1 MSKFYYQLK
10 GKLDENKEDWYYLCN
25 DAEQALFKVKEQCK
39 DESAIKS
46 LERMIID
53 LNSIR
58 MEQYERLTEY
68 SLVEEVVAAT
78 NLDLDDMPNE
88 LRKHFK
94 NVDNKDYIKK
104 SLKMHLDKGLIN
116 KDEYNTLSKEYKLNE
131 EFWNEAG
138 EKEYK
143 GIKISI
149 EKGDHG
155 NTCYIPLR
163 NKELNFIPEDR
174 TQFFSWKEVKE
185 YIDSKLKDNNGKKL
199 NESNI
204 GYDYWGS
211 KEMEPFDGPAY
222 IQYYGGPGNLE
233 YLVIGEDDEY
243 IWVDSSNPGEPEIF
257 ANYDEALK
265 VQKEVGGEIMSYK
278 RDWLGES
285 FEGKFE
291 GKKIKTDLHNDKS
304 NPVWIVGDISID
316 NKTYRVNAKVFL
328 EDSEF
333 GIENGPVSKLWI
345 ADSNGD
351 CVINYDRGWDVKPT
365 AETEEIYNIALGA
378 VRSFRNDNPYEP
390 DPEPEENINE
400 AVDPNEEIVN
410 KAINYIENEY
420 NEIGTDDRYF
430 LLSKLKGRGNA
441 INKIKKALNYMNN
454 EYNEL
459 GSDDRYF
466 LTNILS
472 AAKIEEPKEKVKEE
486 PKERAPRPTSK
497 KAQVLETFNN
507 CLNGISVY
515 SGNGGGGSAIRF
527 VADNAKVGIKAQ
539 MQSKNLEGDKFALS
553 FNNTTAA
560 RFLDKLEPLYSLA
573 EDKYDVNLG
582 ASFNGDF
589 QFYVYDMSQIE
600 EMSKVI
606 ESILLPEGIKESDSN
621 SEAYVICYGDLE
633 IWPNRDSARNFYE
646 EGIAFSEGAE
656 QQRYG
661 NIAFSLYKGNNFGDD
676 GVEEEQVKRIIKRDE
691 NGNKIS
697 EEECEPMSHSEAFEF
712 ISKKG
717 LNEAI
722 EDTYN
727 SLPDNLKKY
736 LDNTDDVPTKEI
748 EGTKWFDI
756 SDDERNQLK
765 DFVDTVDSIPEEEW
779 RKWDE
784 KKALDYSNYANNAD
798 RIYRNSTQAMKE
810 SVEDKEDWSDP
821 NYKVDTSNLYLTNY
835 GYHNNS
841 DIIYGRIH
849 LLPKDKNSKLM
860 PGHYDVIYYCENGEF
875 QLFELGTV
883 VRAAVDYLY
892 NYGSDE
898 YDWVKWGGRRIQ
910 LDNIYEILTEEAL
923 KNVPQEQRDAIE
935 KAINNAY
942 YNEEPFPLNKVK
954 YD

>member
-10 GKLDENKEDWYYLCN
+10 CKLDENKEDWYYLCN
-25 DAEQALFKVKEQCK
+25 DAEQALFKVKAQCK

-94 NVDNKDYIKK
+94 NVNNKDYIKK

-185 YIDSKLKDNNGKKL
+185 YIDSKL
-199 NESNI
+199 SN
-204 GYDYWGS
+204 
-211 KEMEPFDGPAY
+211 K
-222 IQYYGGPGNLE
+222 NL
-233 YLVIGEDDEY
+233 
-243 IWVDSSNPGEPEIF
+243 
-257 ANYDEALK
+257 K
-265 VQKEVGGEIMSYK
+265 
-278 RDWLGES
+278 ES
-285 FEGKFE
+285 FEGNFE

-345 ADSNGD
+345 ADSNGNWI
-351 CVINYDRGWDVKPT
+351 INYDRGWDVKPT

-390 DPEPEENINE
+390 DPEESADVKHGALTEKMNE
-400 AVDPNEEIVN
+400 SEDVD
-410 KAINYIENEY
+410 
-420 NEIGTDDRYF
+420 
-430 LLSKLKGRGNA
+430 L
-441 INKIKKALNYMNN
+441 NN
-454 EYNEL
+454 EDLITGFVNVDIGEGNDAIHFIYNKDTQEVIYTKGYAAGRVHKKTTYSEL
-459 GSDDRYF
+459 PH
-466 LTNILS
+466 
-472 AAKIEEPKEKVKEE
+472 EEFPYTTE
-486 PKERAPRPTSK
+486 
-497 KAQVLETFNN
+497 
-507 CLNGISVY
+507 GI
-515 SGNGGGGSAIRF
+515 
-527 VADNAKVGIKAQ
+527 IKAYIDT
-539 MQSKNLEGDKFALS
+539 KL
-553 FNNTTAA
+553 NTI
-560 RFLDKLEPLYSLA
+560 
-573 EDKYDVNLG
+573 N
-582 ASFNGDF
+582 
-589 QFYVYDMSQIE
+589 
-600 EMSKVI
+600 
-606 ESILLPEGIKESDSN
+606 
-621 SEAYVICYGDLE
+621 
-633 IWPNRDSARNFYE
+633 
-646 EGIAFSEGAE
+646 
-656 QQRYG
+656 
-661 NIAFSLYKGNNFGDD
+661 
-676 GVEEEQVKRIIKRDE
+676 
-691 NGNKIS
+691 
-697 EEECEPMSHSEAFEF
+697 
-712 ISKKG
+712 
-717 LNEAI
+717 
-722 EDTYN
+722 
-727 SLPDNLKKY
+727 
-736 LDNTDDVPTKEI
+736 
-748 EGTKWFDI
+748 
-756 SDDERNQLK
+756 
-765 DFVDTVDSIPEEEW
+765 
-779 RKWDE
+779 
-784 KKALDYSNYANNAD
+784 
-798 RIYRNSTQAMKE
+798 E
-810 SVEDKEDWSDP
+810 SVEDEEDWSDP

-849 LLPKDKNSKLM
+849 LLPKDKNSKLI

-875 QLFELGTV
+875 QLFELGTD
-883 VRAAVDYLY
+883 VRTAVDYLY

>member
-10 GKLDENKEDWYYLCN
+10 CKLDENKEDWYYLCN
-25 DAEQALFKVKEQCK
+25 DAEQALFKVKAQCK

-94 NVDNKDYIKK
+94 NVNNKDYIKK

-185 YIDSKLKDNNGKKL
+185 YIDSKL
-199 NESNI
+199 SN
-204 GYDYWGS
+204 
-211 KEMEPFDGPAY
+211 K
-222 IQYYGGPGNLE
+222 NL
-233 YLVIGEDDEY
+233 
-243 IWVDSSNPGEPEIF
+243 
-257 ANYDEALK
+257 K
-265 VQKEVGGEIMSYK
+265 
-278 RDWLGES
+278 ES
-285 FEGKFE
+285 FEGNFE

-345 ADSNGD
+345 ADSNGNWI
-351 CVINYDRGWDVKPT
+351 INYDRGWDIKPT

-390 DPEPEENINE
+390 DPEESADVKHGALTEKMNE
-400 AVDPNEEIVN
+400 SEDVD
-410 KAINYIENEY
+410 
-420 NEIGTDDRYF
+420 
-430 LLSKLKGRGNA
+430 L
-441 INKIKKALNYMNN
+441 NN
-454 EYNEL
+454 EDLITGFVNVDIGEGNDAIHFIYNKDTQEVIYTKGYAAGRVHKKTTYSEL
-459 GSDDRYF
+459 PH
-466 LTNILS
+466 
-472 AAKIEEPKEKVKEE
+472 EEFPYTTE
-486 PKERAPRPTSK
+486 
-497 KAQVLETFNN
+497 
-507 CLNGISVY
+507 GI
-515 SGNGGGGSAIRF
+515 
-527 VADNAKVGIKAQ
+527 IKAYIDT
-539 MQSKNLEGDKFALS
+539 KL
-553 FNNTTAA
+553 NTI
-560 RFLDKLEPLYSLA
+560 
-573 EDKYDVNLG
+573 N
-582 ASFNGDF
+582 
-589 QFYVYDMSQIE
+589 
-600 EMSKVI
+600 
-606 ESILLPEGIKESDSN
+606 
-621 SEAYVICYGDLE
+621 
-633 IWPNRDSARNFYE
+633 
-646 EGIAFSEGAE
+646 
-656 QQRYG
+656 
-661 NIAFSLYKGNNFGDD
+661 
-676 GVEEEQVKRIIKRDE
+676 
-691 NGNKIS
+691 
-697 EEECEPMSHSEAFEF
+697 
-712 ISKKG
+712 
-717 LNEAI
+717 
-722 EDTYN
+722 
-727 SLPDNLKKY
+727 
-736 LDNTDDVPTKEI
+736 
-748 EGTKWFDI
+748 
-756 SDDERNQLK
+756 
-765 DFVDTVDSIPEEEW
+765 
-779 RKWDE
+779 
-784 KKALDYSNYANNAD
+784 
-798 RIYRNSTQAMKE
+798 E
-810 SVEDKEDWSDP
+810 SVEDEEDWSDP

-849 LLPKDKNSKLM
+849 LLPKDKNSKLI

-875 QLFELGTV
+875 QLFELGTD
-883 VRAAVDYLY
+883 VRTAVDYLY

-942 YNEEPFPLNKVK
+942 YNEEPFPLNKVR

>member
-10 GKLDENKEDWYYLCN
+10 CKLDENKEDWYYLCN
-25 DAEQALFKVKEQCK
+25 DAEQALFKVKAQCK

-78 NLDLDDMPNE
+78 NLDLDDMANE

-94 NVDNKDYIKK
+94 NVNNKDYIKK

-131 EFWNEAG
+131 EFWNETG

-185 YIDSKLKDNNGKKL
+185 YIDSKL
-199 NESNI
+199 SN
-204 GYDYWGS
+204 
-211 KEMEPFDGPAY
+211 K
-222 IQYYGGPGNLE
+222 NL
-233 YLVIGEDDEY
+233 
-243 IWVDSSNPGEPEIF
+243 
-257 ANYDEALK
+257 K
-265 VQKEVGGEIMSYK
+265 
-278 RDWLGES
+278 ES
-285 FEGKFE
+285 FEGNFE

-345 ADSNGD
+345 ADSNGNWI
-351 CVINYDRGWDVKPT
+351 INYDRGWDVKPT

-390 DPEPEENINE
+390 DPEESADVKHGALTEKMNE
-400 AVDPNEEIVN
+400 SEDVD
-410 KAINYIENEY
+410 
-420 NEIGTDDRYF
+420 
-430 LLSKLKGRGNA
+430 L
-441 INKIKKALNYMNN
+441 NN
-454 EYNEL
+454 EDLITGFVNVDIGEGNDAIHFIYNKDTQEVIYTKGYAAGRVHKKTTYSEL
-459 GSDDRYF
+459 PH
-466 LTNILS
+466 
-472 AAKIEEPKEKVKEE
+472 EEFPYTTE
-486 PKERAPRPTSK
+486 
-497 KAQVLETFNN
+497 
-507 CLNGISVY
+507 GI
-515 SGNGGGGSAIRF
+515 
-527 VADNAKVGIKAQ
+527 IKAYIDT
-539 MQSKNLEGDKFALS
+539 KL
-553 FNNTTAA
+553 NTI
-560 RFLDKLEPLYSLA
+560 
-573 EDKYDVNLG
+573 N
-582 ASFNGDF
+582 
-589 QFYVYDMSQIE
+589 
-600 EMSKVI
+600 
-606 ESILLPEGIKESDSN
+606 
-621 SEAYVICYGDLE
+621 
-633 IWPNRDSARNFYE
+633 
-646 EGIAFSEGAE
+646 
-656 QQRYG
+656 
-661 NIAFSLYKGNNFGDD
+661 
-676 GVEEEQVKRIIKRDE
+676 
-691 NGNKIS
+691 
-697 EEECEPMSHSEAFEF
+697 
-712 ISKKG
+712 
-717 LNEAI
+717 
-722 EDTYN
+722 
-727 SLPDNLKKY
+727 
-736 LDNTDDVPTKEI
+736 
-748 EGTKWFDI
+748 
-756 SDDERNQLK
+756 
-765 DFVDTVDSIPEEEW
+765 
-779 RKWDE
+779 
-784 KKALDYSNYANNAD
+784 
-798 RIYRNSTQAMKE
+798 E
-810 SVEDKEDWSDP
+810 SVEDEEDWSDP

-875 QLFELGTV
+875 QLFELGTD
-883 VRAAVDYLY
+883 VRTAVDYLY

>member
-10 GKLDENKEDWYYLCN
+10 CKLDENKEDWYYLCN

-94 NVDNKDYIKK
+94 NVNNKDYIKK

-185 YIDSKLKDNNGKKL
+185 YIDSKL
-199 NESNI
+199 SN
-204 GYDYWGS
+204 
-211 KEMEPFDGPAY
+211 K
-222 IQYYGGPGNLE
+222 NL
-233 YLVIGEDDEY
+233 
-243 IWVDSSNPGEPEIF
+243 
-257 ANYDEALK
+257 K
-265 VQKEVGGEIMSYK
+265 
-278 RDWLGES
+278 ES
-285 FEGKFE
+285 FEGNFE

-345 ADSNGD
+345 ADSNGNWI
-351 CVINYDRGWDVKPT
+351 INYDRGWDVKPT

-390 DPEPEENINE
+390 DPEESADVKHGALTEKMNE
-400 AVDPNEEIVN
+400 SEGVD
-410 KAINYIENEY
+410 
-420 NEIGTDDRYF
+420 
-430 LLSKLKGRGNA
+430 L
-441 INKIKKALNYMNN
+441 NN
-454 EYNEL
+454 EDLITGFVNVDIGEGNDAIHFIYNKDTQEVIYTKGYAAGRVHKKTTYSEL
-459 GSDDRYF
+459 PH
-466 LTNILS
+466 
-472 AAKIEEPKEKVKEE
+472 EEFPYTTE
-486 PKERAPRPTSK
+486 
-497 KAQVLETFNN
+497 
-507 CLNGISVY
+507 GI
-515 SGNGGGGSAIRF
+515 
-527 VADNAKVGIKAQ
+527 IKAYIDT
-539 MQSKNLEGDKFALS
+539 KL
-553 FNNTTAA
+553 NTI
-560 RFLDKLEPLYSLA
+560 
-573 EDKYDVNLG
+573 N
-582 ASFNGDF
+582 
-589 QFYVYDMSQIE
+589 
-600 EMSKVI
+600 
-606 ESILLPEGIKESDSN
+606 
-621 SEAYVICYGDLE
+621 
-633 IWPNRDSARNFYE
+633 
-646 EGIAFSEGAE
+646 
-656 QQRYG
+656 
-661 NIAFSLYKGNNFGDD
+661 
-676 GVEEEQVKRIIKRDE
+676 
-691 NGNKIS
+691 
-697 EEECEPMSHSEAFEF
+697 
-712 ISKKG
+712 
-717 LNEAI
+717 
-722 EDTYN
+722 
-727 SLPDNLKKY
+727 
-736 LDNTDDVPTKEI
+736 
-748 EGTKWFDI
+748 
-756 SDDERNQLK
+756 
-765 DFVDTVDSIPEEEW
+765 
-779 RKWDE
+779 
-784 KKALDYSNYANNAD
+784 
-798 RIYRNSTQAMKE
+798 E
-810 SVEDKEDWSDP
+810 SVEDEEDWSDP

-849 LLPKDKNSKLM
+849 LLPKDKNSRLM

-875 QLFELGTV
+875 QLFKLGTD
-883 VRAAVDYLY
+883 VRTAVDYLY

>member
-10 GKLDENKEDWYYLCN
+10 CKLDENKEDWYYLCN
-25 DAEQALFKVKEQCK
+25 DAEQALFKVKAQCK

-94 NVDNKDYIKK
+94 NVNNKDYIKK

-185 YIDSKLKDNNGKKL
+185 YIDSKL
-199 NESNI
+199 SN
-204 GYDYWGS
+204 
-211 KEMEPFDGPAY
+211 K
-222 IQYYGGPGNLE
+222 NL
-233 YLVIGEDDEY
+233 
-243 IWVDSSNPGEPEIF
+243 
-257 ANYDEALK
+257 K
-265 VQKEVGGEIMSYK
+265 
-278 RDWLGES
+278 ES
-285 FEGKFE
+285 FEGNFE

-345 ADSNGD
+345 ADSNGNWI
-351 CVINYDRGWDVKPT
+351 INYDRGWDVKPT

-400 AVDPNEEIVN
+400 A
-410 KAINYIENEY
+410 
-420 NEIGTDDRYF
+420 
-430 LLSKLKGRGNA
+430 
-441 INKIKKALNYMNN
+441 
-454 EYNEL
+454 
-459 GSDDRYF
+459 
-466 LTNILS
+466 
-472 AAKIEEPKEKVKEE
+472 
-486 PKERAPRPTSK
+486 
-497 KAQVLETFNN
+497 
-507 CLNGISVY
+507 
-515 SGNGGGGSAIRF
+515 
-527 VADNAKVGIKAQ
+527 
-539 MQSKNLEGDKFALS
+539 
-553 FNNTTAA
+553 
-560 RFLDKLEPLYSLA
+560 
-573 EDKYDVNLG
+573 
-582 ASFNGDF
+582 
-589 QFYVYDMSQIE
+589 
-600 EMSKVI
+600 
-606 ESILLPEGIKESDSN
+606 
-621 SEAYVICYGDLE
+621 
-633 IWPNRDSARNFYE
+633 
-646 EGIAFSEGAE
+646 
-656 QQRYG
+656 
-661 NIAFSLYKGNNFGDD
+661 
-676 GVEEEQVKRIIKRDE
+676 
-691 NGNKIS
+691 
-697 EEECEPMSHSEAFEF
+697 FEF

-717 LNEAI
+717 LKESV
-722 EDTYN
+722 EDNKVQEKSAT
-727 SLPDNLKKY
+727 LPDGTDVHFITYKNEDGTYHLTVMSDYENCDEYCGDFKELSE
-736 LDNTDDVPTKEI
+736 LDNYI
-748 EGTKWFDI
+748 ETLINSGVED
-756 SDDERNQLK
+756 N
-765 DFVDTVDSIPEEEW
+765 EE
-779 RKWDE
+779 
-784 KKALDYSNYANNAD
+784 LYYINY
-798 RIYRNSTQAMKE
+798 IKE

-849 LLPKDKNSKLM
+849 LLPKDKNSRLM

-875 QLFELGTV
+875 QLFKLGTD
-883 VRAAVDYLY
+883 VRTAVDYLY

>member
-10 GKLDENKEDWYYLCN
+10 CKLDENKEDWYYLCN

-94 NVDNKDYIKK
+94 NVNNKDYIKK

-143 GIKISI
+143 GIRISI

-185 YIDSKLKDNNGKKL
+185 YIDSKL
-199 NESNI
+199 SN
-204 GYDYWGS
+204 
-211 KEMEPFDGPAY
+211 K
-222 IQYYGGPGNLE
+222 NL
-233 YLVIGEDDEY
+233 
-243 IWVDSSNPGEPEIF
+243 
-257 ANYDEALK
+257 K
-265 VQKEVGGEIMSYK
+265 
-278 RDWLGES
+278 ES
-285 FEGKFE
+285 FEGNFE

-345 ADSNGD
+345 ADSNGNWI
-351 CVINYDRGWDVKPT
+351 INYDRGWDVKPT

-390 DPEPEENINE
+390 DPEESADVKHGALTEKMNE
-400 AVDPNEEIVN
+400 SEDVD
-410 KAINYIENEY
+410 
-420 NEIGTDDRYF
+420 
-430 LLSKLKGRGNA
+430 L
-441 INKIKKALNYMNN
+441 NN
-454 EYNEL
+454 EDLITGFVNVDIGEGNDAIHFIYNKDTQEVIYTKGYAAGRVHKKTTYSEL
-459 GSDDRYF
+459 PH
-466 LTNILS
+466 
-472 AAKIEEPKEKVKEE
+472 EEFPYTTE
-486 PKERAPRPTSK
+486 
-497 KAQVLETFNN
+497 
-507 CLNGISVY
+507 GI
-515 SGNGGGGSAIRF
+515 
-527 VADNAKVGIKAQ
+527 IKAYIDT
-539 MQSKNLEGDKFALS
+539 KL
-553 FNNTTAA
+553 NTI
-560 RFLDKLEPLYSLA
+560 
-573 EDKYDVNLG
+573 N
-582 ASFNGDF
+582 
-589 QFYVYDMSQIE
+589 
-600 EMSKVI
+600 
-606 ESILLPEGIKESDSN
+606 
-621 SEAYVICYGDLE
+621 
-633 IWPNRDSARNFYE
+633 
-646 EGIAFSEGAE
+646 
-656 QQRYG
+656 
-661 NIAFSLYKGNNFGDD
+661 
-676 GVEEEQVKRIIKRDE
+676 
-691 NGNKIS
+691 
-697 EEECEPMSHSEAFEF
+697 
-712 ISKKG
+712 
-717 LNEAI
+717 
-722 EDTYN
+722 
-727 SLPDNLKKY
+727 
-736 LDNTDDVPTKEI
+736 
-748 EGTKWFDI
+748 
-756 SDDERNQLK
+756 
-765 DFVDTVDSIPEEEW
+765 
-779 RKWDE
+779 
-784 KKALDYSNYANNAD
+784 
-798 RIYRNSTQAMKE
+798 E
-810 SVEDKEDWSDP
+810 SVEDEEDWSDP

-849 LLPKDKNSKLM
+849 LLPKDKNSRLM

-875 QLFELGTV
+875 QLFKLGTD
-883 VRAAVDYLY
+883 VRTAVDYLY

>member
-10 GKLDENKEDWYYLCN
+10 CKLDENKEDWYYLCN

-94 NVDNKDYIKK
+94 NVNNKDYIKK

-131 EFWNEAG
+131 EFWNETG

-185 YIDSKLKDNNGKKL
+185 YIDSKL
-199 NESNI
+199 SN
-204 GYDYWGS
+204 
-211 KEMEPFDGPAY
+211 K
-222 IQYYGGPGNLE
+222 NL
-233 YLVIGEDDEY
+233 
-243 IWVDSSNPGEPEIF
+243 
-257 ANYDEALK
+257 K
-265 VQKEVGGEIMSYK
+265 
-278 RDWLGES
+278 ES
-285 FEGKFE
+285 FEGNFE

-345 ADSNGD
+345 ADSNGNWI
-351 CVINYDRGWDVKPT
+351 INYDRGWDVKPT

-390 DPEPEENINE
+390 DPEESADVKHGALTEKMNE
-400 AVDPNEEIVN
+400 SEDVD
-410 KAINYIENEY
+410 
-420 NEIGTDDRYF
+420 
-430 LLSKLKGRGNA
+430 L
-441 INKIKKALNYMNN
+441 NN
-454 EYNEL
+454 EDLITGFVNVDIGEGNDAIHFIYNKDTQEVIYTKGYAAGRVHKKTTYSEL
-459 GSDDRYF
+459 PH
-466 LTNILS
+466 
-472 AAKIEEPKEKVKEE
+472 EEFPYTTE
-486 PKERAPRPTSK
+486 
-497 KAQVLETFNN
+497 
-507 CLNGISVY
+507 GI
-515 SGNGGGGSAIRF
+515 
-527 VADNAKVGIKAQ
+527 IKAYIDT
-539 MQSKNLEGDKFALS
+539 KL
-553 FNNTTAA
+553 NTI
-560 RFLDKLEPLYSLA
+560 
-573 EDKYDVNLG
+573 N
-582 ASFNGDF
+582 
-589 QFYVYDMSQIE
+589 
-600 EMSKVI
+600 
-606 ESILLPEGIKESDSN
+606 
-621 SEAYVICYGDLE
+621 
-633 IWPNRDSARNFYE
+633 
-646 EGIAFSEGAE
+646 
-656 QQRYG
+656 
-661 NIAFSLYKGNNFGDD
+661 
-676 GVEEEQVKRIIKRDE
+676 
-691 NGNKIS
+691 
-697 EEECEPMSHSEAFEF
+697 
-712 ISKKG
+712 
-717 LNEAI
+717 
-722 EDTYN
+722 
-727 SLPDNLKKY
+727 
-736 LDNTDDVPTKEI
+736 
-748 EGTKWFDI
+748 
-756 SDDERNQLK
+756 
-765 DFVDTVDSIPEEEW
+765 
-779 RKWDE
+779 
-784 KKALDYSNYANNAD
+784 
-798 RIYRNSTQAMKE
+798 E
-810 SVEDKEDWSDP
+810 SVEDEEDWSDP

-875 QLFELGTV
+875 QLFKLGTD
-883 VRAAVDYLY
+883 VRTAVDYLY

>member
-10 GKLDENKEDWYYLCN
+10 CKLDENKEDWYYLCN

-78 NLDLDDMPNE
+78 NLDLDNMANE

-94 NVDNKDYIKK
+94 NVNNKDYIKK

-185 YIDSKLKDNNGKKL
+185 YIDSKL
-199 NESNI
+199 SN
-204 GYDYWGS
+204 
-211 KEMEPFDGPAY
+211 K
-222 IQYYGGPGNLE
+222 NL
-233 YLVIGEDDEY
+233 
-243 IWVDSSNPGEPEIF
+243 
-257 ANYDEALK
+257 K
-265 VQKEVGGEIMSYK
+265 
-278 RDWLGES
+278 ES
-285 FEGKFE
+285 FEGNFE

-345 ADSNGD
+345 ADSNGN

-390 DPEPEENINE
+390 DPEESADVKHGALTEKMNE
-400 AVDPNEEIVN
+400 SEDVD
-410 KAINYIENEY
+410 
-420 NEIGTDDRYF
+420 
-430 LLSKLKGRGNA
+430 L
-441 INKIKKALNYMNN
+441 NN
-454 EYNEL
+454 EDLITGFVNVDIGEGNDAIHFMYNKDTQEVIYTKGYAAGRVHKKTTYSEL
-459 GSDDRYF
+459 PH
-466 LTNILS
+466 
-472 AAKIEEPKEKVKEE
+472 EEFPYTTE
-486 PKERAPRPTSK
+486 
-497 KAQVLETFNN
+497 
-507 CLNGISVY
+507 GI
-515 SGNGGGGSAIRF
+515 
-527 VADNAKVGIKAQ
+527 IKAYIDT
-539 MQSKNLEGDKFALS
+539 KL
-553 FNNTTAA
+553 NTI
-560 RFLDKLEPLYSLA
+560 
-573 EDKYDVNLG
+573 N
-582 ASFNGDF
+582 
-589 QFYVYDMSQIE
+589 
-600 EMSKVI
+600 
-606 ESILLPEGIKESDSN
+606 
-621 SEAYVICYGDLE
+621 
-633 IWPNRDSARNFYE
+633 
-646 EGIAFSEGAE
+646 
-656 QQRYG
+656 
-661 NIAFSLYKGNNFGDD
+661 
-676 GVEEEQVKRIIKRDE
+676 
-691 NGNKIS
+691 
-697 EEECEPMSHSEAFEF
+697 
-712 ISKKG
+712 
-717 LNEAI
+717 
-722 EDTYN
+722 
-727 SLPDNLKKY
+727 
-736 LDNTDDVPTKEI
+736 
-748 EGTKWFDI
+748 
-756 SDDERNQLK
+756 
-765 DFVDTVDSIPEEEW
+765 
-779 RKWDE
+779 
-784 KKALDYSNYANNAD
+784 
-798 RIYRNSTQAMKE
+798 E
-810 SVEDKEDWSDP
+810 SVEDEEDWSDP
-821 NYKVDTSNLYLTNY
+821 NYKVDTSNLFLTNY

-875 QLFELGTV
+875 QLFELGTG
-883 VRAAVDYLY
+883 VRTAVDYLY
-892 NYGSDE
+892 NYGSDD

>member
-10 GKLDENKEDWYYLCN
+10 CKLDENKEDWYYLCN
-25 DAEQALFKVKEQCK
+25 DAEQALFKVKAQCK

-78 NLDLDDMPNE
+78 NLDLNDMPNE

-94 NVDNKDYIKK
+94 NVNNKDYIKK

-185 YIDSKLKDNNGKKL
+185 YIDSKL
-199 NESNI
+199 SN
-204 GYDYWGS
+204 
-211 KEMEPFDGPAY
+211 K
-222 IQYYGGPGNLE
+222 NL
-233 YLVIGEDDEY
+233 
-243 IWVDSSNPGEPEIF
+243 
-257 ANYDEALK
+257 K
-265 VQKEVGGEIMSYK
+265 
-278 RDWLGES
+278 ES
-285 FEGKFE
+285 FEGNFE

-345 ADSNGD
+345 ADSNGNWI
-351 CVINYDRGWDVKPT
+351 INYDRGWDVKPT

-390 DPEPEENINE
+390 DPEESADVKHGALTEKMNE
-400 AVDPNEEIVN
+400 SEDVD
-410 KAINYIENEY
+410 
-420 NEIGTDDRYF
+420 
-430 LLSKLKGRGNA
+430 L
-441 INKIKKALNYMNN
+441 NN
-454 EYNEL
+454 EDLITGFVNVDIGEGNDAIHFIYNKDTQEVIYTKGYAAGRVHKKTTYSEL
-459 GSDDRYF
+459 PH
-466 LTNILS
+466 
-472 AAKIEEPKEKVKEE
+472 EEFPYTTE
-486 PKERAPRPTSK
+486 
-497 KAQVLETFNN
+497 
-507 CLNGISVY
+507 GI
-515 SGNGGGGSAIRF
+515 
-527 VADNAKVGIKAQ
+527 IKAYIDT
-539 MQSKNLEGDKFALS
+539 KL
-553 FNNTTAA
+553 NTI
-560 RFLDKLEPLYSLA
+560 
-573 EDKYDVNLG
+573 N
-582 ASFNGDF
+582 
-589 QFYVYDMSQIE
+589 
-600 EMSKVI
+600 
-606 ESILLPEGIKESDSN
+606 
-621 SEAYVICYGDLE
+621 
-633 IWPNRDSARNFYE
+633 
-646 EGIAFSEGAE
+646 
-656 QQRYG
+656 
-661 NIAFSLYKGNNFGDD
+661 
-676 GVEEEQVKRIIKRDE
+676 
-691 NGNKIS
+691 
-697 EEECEPMSHSEAFEF
+697 
-712 ISKKG
+712 
-717 LNEAI
+717 
-722 EDTYN
+722 
-727 SLPDNLKKY
+727 
-736 LDNTDDVPTKEI
+736 
-748 EGTKWFDI
+748 
-756 SDDERNQLK
+756 
-765 DFVDTVDSIPEEEW
+765 
-779 RKWDE
+779 
-784 KKALDYSNYANNAD
+784 
-798 RIYRNSTQAMKE
+798 E
-810 SVEDKEDWSDP
+810 SVEDEEDWSDP

-849 LLPKDKNSKLM
+849 LLPKDKNSRLM

-875 QLFELGTV
+875 QLFKLGTD
-883 VRAAVDYLY
+883 VRTAVDYLY

>member
-10 GKLDENKEDWYYLCN
+10 CKLDENKEDWYYLCN
-25 DAEQALFKVKEQCK
+25 DAEQALFKVKAQCK

-78 NLDLDDMPNE
+78 NLDLNDMSNE

-94 NVDNKDYIKK
+94 NVNNKDYIKK

-185 YIDSKLKDNNGKKL
+185 YIDSKL
-199 NESNI
+199 SN
-204 GYDYWGS
+204 
-211 KEMEPFDGPAY
+211 K
-222 IQYYGGPGNLE
+222 NL
-233 YLVIGEDDEY
+233 
-243 IWVDSSNPGEPEIF
+243 
-257 ANYDEALK
+257 K
-265 VQKEVGGEIMSYK
+265 
-278 RDWLGES
+278 ES
-285 FEGKFE
+285 FEGNFE

-328 EDSEF
+328 EGSEF

-345 ADSNGD
+345 ADSNGNWI
-351 CVINYDRGWDVKPT
+351 INYDRGWDVKPT

-390 DPEPEENINE
+390 DPEPEENI
-400 AVDPNEEIVN
+400 
-410 KAINYIENEY
+410 K
-420 NEIGTDDRYF
+420 
-430 LLSKLKGRGNA
+430 
-441 INKIKKALNYMNN
+441 
-454 EYNEL
+454 
-459 GSDDRYF
+459 
-466 LTNILS
+466 
-472 AAKIEEPKEKVKEE
+472 
-486 PKERAPRPTSK
+486 
-497 KAQVLETFNN
+497 
-507 CLNGISVY
+507 
-515 SGNGGGGSAIRF
+515 
-527 VADNAKVGIKAQ
+527 
-539 MQSKNLEGDKFALS
+539 
-553 FNNTTAA
+553 
-560 RFLDKLEPLYSLA
+560 
-573 EDKYDVNLG
+573 
-582 ASFNGDF
+582 
-589 QFYVYDMSQIE
+589 
-600 EMSKVI
+600 
-606 ESILLPEGIKESDSN
+606 
-621 SEAYVICYGDLE
+621 
-633 IWPNRDSARNFYE
+633 
-646 EGIAFSEGAE
+646 
-656 QQRYG
+656 
-661 NIAFSLYKGNNFGDD
+661 
-676 GVEEEQVKRIIKRDE
+676 
-691 NGNKIS
+691 
-697 EEECEPMSHSEAFEF
+697 EAFEF

-717 LNEAI
+717 L
-722 EDTYN
+722 
-727 SLPDNLKKY
+727 
-736 LDNTDDVPTKEI
+736 
-748 EGTKWFDI
+748 
-756 SDDERNQLK
+756 
-765 DFVDTVDSIPEEEW
+765 
-779 RKWDE
+779 
-784 KKALDYSNYANNAD
+784 
-798 RIYRNSTQAMKE
+798 KE
-810 SVEDKEDWSDP
+810 SVEDNKVQEKSATLPDGTDVHFITYKNEDGTYHLTVMSDYENCDEYCGDFKELSELDNYIETLIDSGVEDNEELYYINYIKESVEDEEDWSDP
-821 NYKVDTSNLYLTNY
+821 NYKVDTSNLFLTNY

-875 QLFELGTV
+875 QLFKLGTD
-883 VRAAVDYLY
+883 VRTAVDYLY

>member
-10 GKLDENKEDWYYLCN
+10 CKLDENKEDWYYLCN

-94 NVDNKDYIKK
+94 NVNNKDYIKK

-131 EFWNEAG
+131 EFWNEVG

-185 YIDSKLKDNNGKKL
+185 YIDSKL
-199 NESNI
+199 SN
-204 GYDYWGS
+204 
-211 KEMEPFDGPAY
+211 K
-222 IQYYGGPGNLE
+222 NL
-233 YLVIGEDDEY
+233 
-243 IWVDSSNPGEPEIF
+243 
-257 ANYDEALK
+257 K
-265 VQKEVGGEIMSYK
+265 
-278 RDWLGES
+278 ES
-285 FEGKFE
+285 FKGNFE
-291 GKKIKTDLHNDKS
+291 GKKIKIDLHNDKS

-345 ADSNGD
+345 ADSKGNWI
-351 CVINYDRGWDVKPT
+351 INYDRGWDVKPT

-390 DPEPEENINE
+390 DPEESADVKHGALTEKMNE
-400 AVDPNEEIVN
+400 SEDVD
-410 KAINYIENEY
+410 
-420 NEIGTDDRYF
+420 
-430 LLSKLKGRGNA
+430 L
-441 INKIKKALNYMNN
+441 NN
-454 EYNEL
+454 EDLITGFVNVDIGEGNDAIHFIYNKDTQEVIYTKGYAAGRVHKKTTYSEL
-459 GSDDRYF
+459 PH
-466 LTNILS
+466 
-472 AAKIEEPKEKVKEE
+472 EEFPYTTE
-486 PKERAPRPTSK
+486 
-497 KAQVLETFNN
+497 
-507 CLNGISVY
+507 GI
-515 SGNGGGGSAIRF
+515 
-527 VADNAKVGIKAQ
+527 IKAYIDT
-539 MQSKNLEGDKFALS
+539 KL
-553 FNNTTAA
+553 NTI
-560 RFLDKLEPLYSLA
+560 
-573 EDKYDVNLG
+573 N
-582 ASFNGDF
+582 
-589 QFYVYDMSQIE
+589 
-600 EMSKVI
+600 
-606 ESILLPEGIKESDSN
+606 
-621 SEAYVICYGDLE
+621 
-633 IWPNRDSARNFYE
+633 
-646 EGIAFSEGAE
+646 
-656 QQRYG
+656 
-661 NIAFSLYKGNNFGDD
+661 
-676 GVEEEQVKRIIKRDE
+676 
-691 NGNKIS
+691 
-697 EEECEPMSHSEAFEF
+697 
-712 ISKKG
+712 
-717 LNEAI
+717 
-722 EDTYN
+722 
-727 SLPDNLKKY
+727 
-736 LDNTDDVPTKEI
+736 
-748 EGTKWFDI
+748 
-756 SDDERNQLK
+756 
-765 DFVDTVDSIPEEEW
+765 
-779 RKWDE
+779 
-784 KKALDYSNYANNAD
+784 
-798 RIYRNSTQAMKE
+798 E
-810 SVEDKEDWSDP
+810 SVEDEEDWSDP

-875 QLFELGTV
+875 QLFELGTD
-883 VRAAVDYLY
+883 VRTAVDYLY

-898 YDWVKWGGRRIQ
+898 YDWVKWRGRRIQ

>member
-10 GKLDENKEDWYYLCN
+10 CKLDENKEDWYYLCN
-25 DAEQALFKVKEQCK
+25 DAEQALFKVKAQCK

-94 NVDNKDYIKK
+94 NVNNKDYIKK

-185 YIDSKLKDNNGKKL
+185 YIDSKL
-199 NESNI
+199 SN
-204 GYDYWGS
+204 
-211 KEMEPFDGPAY
+211 K
-222 IQYYGGPGNLE
+222 NL
-233 YLVIGEDDEY
+233 
-243 IWVDSSNPGEPEIF
+243 
-257 ANYDEALK
+257 K
-265 VQKEVGGEIMSYK
+265 
-278 RDWLGES
+278 ES
-285 FEGKFE
+285 FEGNFE

-345 ADSNGD
+345 ADSNGNWI
-351 CVINYDRGWDVKPT
+351 INYDRGWDVKPT

-390 DPEPEENINE
+390 DPEESADVKHGALTEKMNE
-400 AVDPNEEIVN
+400 SEDVD
-410 KAINYIENEY
+410 
-420 NEIGTDDRYF
+420 
-430 LLSKLKGRGNA
+430 L
-441 INKIKKALNYMNN
+441 NN
-454 EYNEL
+454 EDLTTGFVNVDIGEGNDAIHFIYNKDTQEVIYTKGYAAGRVHKKTTYSEL
-459 GSDDRYF
+459 PH
-466 LTNILS
+466 
-472 AAKIEEPKEKVKEE
+472 EEFPYTTE
-486 PKERAPRPTSK
+486 
-497 KAQVLETFNN
+497 
-507 CLNGISVY
+507 GI
-515 SGNGGGGSAIRF
+515 
-527 VADNAKVGIKAQ
+527 IKAYIDT
-539 MQSKNLEGDKFALS
+539 KL
-553 FNNTTAA
+553 NTI
-560 RFLDKLEPLYSLA
+560 
-573 EDKYDVNLG
+573 N
-582 ASFNGDF
+582 
-589 QFYVYDMSQIE
+589 
-600 EMSKVI
+600 
-606 ESILLPEGIKESDSN
+606 
-621 SEAYVICYGDLE
+621 
-633 IWPNRDSARNFYE
+633 
-646 EGIAFSEGAE
+646 
-656 QQRYG
+656 
-661 NIAFSLYKGNNFGDD
+661 
-676 GVEEEQVKRIIKRDE
+676 
-691 NGNKIS
+691 
-697 EEECEPMSHSEAFEF
+697 
-712 ISKKG
+712 
-717 LNEAI
+717 
-722 EDTYN
+722 
-727 SLPDNLKKY
+727 
-736 LDNTDDVPTKEI
+736 
-748 EGTKWFDI
+748 
-756 SDDERNQLK
+756 
-765 DFVDTVDSIPEEEW
+765 
-779 RKWDE
+779 
-784 KKALDYSNYANNAD
+784 
-798 RIYRNSTQAMKE
+798 E
-810 SVEDKEDWSDP
+810 SVEDEEDWSDP

-849 LLPKDKNSKLM
+849 LLPKDKNSKLI

-875 QLFELGTV
+875 QLFELGTD
-883 VRAAVDYLY
+883 VRTAVDYLY

>member
-10 GKLDENKEDWYYLCN
+10 CKLDENKEDWYYLCN

-94 NVDNKDYIKK
+94 NVNNKDYIKK

-185 YIDSKLKDNNGKKL
+185 YIDSKL
-199 NESNI
+199 SN
-204 GYDYWGS
+204 
-211 KEMEPFDGPAY
+211 K
-222 IQYYGGPGNLE
+222 NL
-233 YLVIGEDDEY
+233 
-243 IWVDSSNPGEPEIF
+243 
-257 ANYDEALK
+257 K
-265 VQKEVGGEIMSYK
+265 
-278 RDWLGES
+278 ES
-285 FEGKFE
+285 FEGNFE

-390 DPEPEENINE
+390 DPEESADVKHGALTEKMNE
-400 AVDPNEEIVN
+400 SEDVD
-410 KAINYIENEY
+410 
-420 NEIGTDDRYF
+420 
-430 LLSKLKGRGNA
+430 L
-441 INKIKKALNYMNN
+441 NN
-454 EYNEL
+454 EDLTTGFVNVDIGEGNDAIHFIYNKDTQEVIYTKGYAAGRVHKKTTYSEL
-459 GSDDRYF
+459 PH
-466 LTNILS
+466 
-472 AAKIEEPKEKVKEE
+472 EEFPYTTE
-486 PKERAPRPTSK
+486 
-497 KAQVLETFNN
+497 
-507 CLNGISVY
+507 GI
-515 SGNGGGGSAIRF
+515 
-527 VADNAKVGIKAQ
+527 IKAYIDT
-539 MQSKNLEGDKFALS
+539 KL
-553 FNNTTAA
+553 NTI
-560 RFLDKLEPLYSLA
+560 
-573 EDKYDVNLG
+573 N
-582 ASFNGDF
+582 
-589 QFYVYDMSQIE
+589 
-600 EMSKVI
+600 
-606 ESILLPEGIKESDSN
+606 
-621 SEAYVICYGDLE
+621 
-633 IWPNRDSARNFYE
+633 
-646 EGIAFSEGAE
+646 
-656 QQRYG
+656 
-661 NIAFSLYKGNNFGDD
+661 
-676 GVEEEQVKRIIKRDE
+676 
-691 NGNKIS
+691 
-697 EEECEPMSHSEAFEF
+697 
-712 ISKKG
+712 
-717 LNEAI
+717 
-722 EDTYN
+722 
-727 SLPDNLKKY
+727 
-736 LDNTDDVPTKEI
+736 
-748 EGTKWFDI
+748 
-756 SDDERNQLK
+756 
-765 DFVDTVDSIPEEEW
+765 
-779 RKWDE
+779 
-784 KKALDYSNYANNAD
+784 
-798 RIYRNSTQAMKE
+798 E
-810 SVEDKEDWSDP
+810 SVEDEEDWSDP

-875 QLFELGTV
+875 QLFKLGTD
-883 VRAAVDYLY
+883 VRTAVDYLY

>member
-10 GKLDENKEDWYYLCN
+10 CKLDENKEDWYYLCN
-25 DAEQALFKVKEQCK
+25 DAEQALFKVKAQCK

-94 NVDNKDYIKK
+94 NVNNKDYIKK

-185 YIDSKLKDNNGKKL
+185 YIDSKL
-199 NESNI
+199 SN
-204 GYDYWGS
+204 
-211 KEMEPFDGPAY
+211 K
-222 IQYYGGPGNLE
+222 NL
-233 YLVIGEDDEY
+233 
-243 IWVDSSNPGEPEIF
+243 
-257 ANYDEALK
+257 K
-265 VQKEVGGEIMSYK
+265 
-278 RDWLGES
+278 ES
-285 FEGKFE
+285 FEGNFE
-291 GKKIKTDLHNDKS
+291 GKKIKIDLHNDKS

-345 ADSNGD
+345 ADSNGNWI
-351 CVINYDRGWDVKPT
+351 INYDRGWDVKPT

-390 DPEPEENINE
+390 DPEESADVKHGALTEKMNE
-400 AVDPNEEIVN
+400 SEDVD
-410 KAINYIENEY
+410 
-420 NEIGTDDRYF
+420 
-430 LLSKLKGRGNA
+430 L
-441 INKIKKALNYMNN
+441 NN
-454 EYNEL
+454 EDLITGFVNVDIGEGNDAIHFIYNKDTQEVIYTKGYAAGRVHKKTTYSEL
-459 GSDDRYF
+459 PH
-466 LTNILS
+466 
-472 AAKIEEPKEKVKEE
+472 EEFPYTTE
-486 PKERAPRPTSK
+486 
-497 KAQVLETFNN
+497 
-507 CLNGISVY
+507 GI
-515 SGNGGGGSAIRF
+515 
-527 VADNAKVGIKAQ
+527 IKAYIDT
-539 MQSKNLEGDKFALS
+539 KL
-553 FNNTTAA
+553 NTI
-560 RFLDKLEPLYSLA
+560 
-573 EDKYDVNLG
+573 N
-582 ASFNGDF
+582 
-589 QFYVYDMSQIE
+589 
-600 EMSKVI
+600 
-606 ESILLPEGIKESDSN
+606 
-621 SEAYVICYGDLE
+621 
-633 IWPNRDSARNFYE
+633 
-646 EGIAFSEGAE
+646 
-656 QQRYG
+656 
-661 NIAFSLYKGNNFGDD
+661 
-676 GVEEEQVKRIIKRDE
+676 
-691 NGNKIS
+691 
-697 EEECEPMSHSEAFEF
+697 
-712 ISKKG
+712 
-717 LNEAI
+717 
-722 EDTYN
+722 
-727 SLPDNLKKY
+727 
-736 LDNTDDVPTKEI
+736 
-748 EGTKWFDI
+748 
-756 SDDERNQLK
+756 
-765 DFVDTVDSIPEEEW
+765 
-779 RKWDE
+779 
-784 KKALDYSNYANNAD
+784 
-798 RIYRNSTQAMKE
+798 E
-810 SVEDKEDWSDP
+810 SVEDEEDWSDP

-849 LLPKDKNSKLM
+849 LLPKDKNSKLI

-875 QLFELGTV
+875 QLFELGTD
-883 VRAAVDYLY
+883 VRTAVDYLY

>member
-10 GKLDENKEDWYYLCN
+10 CKLDENKEDWYYLCN
-25 DAEQALFKVKEQCK
+25 DAEQALFKVKAQCK

-94 NVDNKDYIKK
+94 NVNNKDYIKK

-185 YIDSKLKDNNGKKL
+185 YIDSKL
-199 NESNI
+199 SN
-204 GYDYWGS
+204 
-211 KEMEPFDGPAY
+211 K
-222 IQYYGGPGNLE
+222 NL
-233 YLVIGEDDEY
+233 
-243 IWVDSSNPGEPEIF
+243 
-257 ANYDEALK
+257 K
-265 VQKEVGGEIMSYK
+265 
-278 RDWLGES
+278 ES
-285 FEGKFE
+285 FEGNFE

-345 ADSNGD
+345 ADSNGNWI
-351 CVINYDRGWDVKPT
+351 INYDRGWDVKPT

-390 DPEPEENINE
+390 DPEESADVKHGALTEKMNE
-400 AVDPNEEIVN
+400 SEDVD
-410 KAINYIENEY
+410 
-420 NEIGTDDRYF
+420 
-430 LLSKLKGRGNA
+430 L
-441 INKIKKALNYMNN
+441 NN
-454 EYNEL
+454 EDLITGFVNVDIGEGNDAIHFIYNKDTQEVIYTKGYAAGRVHKKTTYSEL
-459 GSDDRYF
+459 PH
-466 LTNILS
+466 
-472 AAKIEEPKEKVKEE
+472 EEFPYTTE
-486 PKERAPRPTSK
+486 
-497 KAQVLETFNN
+497 
-507 CLNGISVY
+507 GI
-515 SGNGGGGSAIRF
+515 
-527 VADNAKVGIKAQ
+527 IKAYIDT
-539 MQSKNLEGDKFALS
+539 KL
-553 FNNTTAA
+553 NTI
-560 RFLDKLEPLYSLA
+560 
-573 EDKYDVNLG
+573 N
-582 ASFNGDF
+582 
-589 QFYVYDMSQIE
+589 
-600 EMSKVI
+600 
-606 ESILLPEGIKESDSN
+606 
-621 SEAYVICYGDLE
+621 
-633 IWPNRDSARNFYE
+633 
-646 EGIAFSEGAE
+646 
-656 QQRYG
+656 
-661 NIAFSLYKGNNFGDD
+661 
-676 GVEEEQVKRIIKRDE
+676 
-691 NGNKIS
+691 
-697 EEECEPMSHSEAFEF
+697 
-712 ISKKG
+712 
-717 LNEAI
+717 
-722 EDTYN
+722 
-727 SLPDNLKKY
+727 
-736 LDNTDDVPTKEI
+736 
-748 EGTKWFDI
+748 
-756 SDDERNQLK
+756 
-765 DFVDTVDSIPEEEW
+765 
-779 RKWDE
+779 
-784 KKALDYSNYANNAD
+784 
-798 RIYRNSTQAMKE
+798 E
-810 SVEDKEDWSDP
+810 SVEDEEDWSDP

-849 LLPKDKNSKLM
+849 LLPKDKNSRLM

-875 QLFELGTV
+875 QLFKLGTD
-883 VRAAVDYLY
+883 VRTAVDYLY